1 MIVWILFKFA
11 LTSVL
16 MPLIEEENG
25 VFEIRIKVPVW
36 ISIISIISHKCTQDS
51 LTFRF

>member
-16 MPLIEEENG
+16 MPLIEEKNG
-25 VFEIRIKVPVW
+25 VFEIRIKV
-36 ISIISIISHKCTQDS
+36 SIISHKCTQDS